1 MNWVSLEMWGWGC
14 IVGLNVGLWIYWAVT
29 DRAER
34 AQKRHF
40 KAYVELSNEL
50 FNGEY
55 QEKEGVK

>member
-1 MNWVSLEMWGWGC
+1 MNVWDMWCLGWVGGLCWG
-14 IVGLNVGLWIYWAVT
+14 VLIYSVFDW
-29 DRAER
+29 RAER